1 MPSRDWATQSESQLA
16 KPLLQ
21 FKKKPNP
28 AAQRGAEEE
37 LPTKDTAW
45 EIQEQ
50 NEGLRSGVLFPLG
63 SLRLCS

>member
-63 SLRLCS
+63 CLCLCS

>member
-1 MPSRDWATQSESQLA
+1 MQSESQLA

-21 FKKKPNP
+21 FKKKTNP